1 MIMNDGRY
9 YPTHRPFAAV
19 RAGHLAESRQ
29 NRVAAPE
36 PFMFTRLFLV
46 IGIFVAA
53 GALFSKLTS

>member
-9 YPTHRPFAAV
+9 YPTHRPFAAI
-19 RAGHLAESRQ
+19 RADKLADSRR

-53 GALFSKLTS
+53 CALFSRLTS